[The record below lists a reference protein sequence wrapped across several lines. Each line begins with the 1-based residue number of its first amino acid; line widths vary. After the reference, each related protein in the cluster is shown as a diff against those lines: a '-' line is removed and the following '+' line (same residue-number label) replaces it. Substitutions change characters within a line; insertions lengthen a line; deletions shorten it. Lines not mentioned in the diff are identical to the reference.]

1 MEKVCKYYEID
12 VFEDPYRVT
21 IDTVLQNYYY

>member
-12 VFEDPYRVT
+12 VFEDSYRVS
-21 IDTVLQNYYY
+21 IDTVLQNDYY